1 MKTTPAVKHKIVE
14 DIFNRTQKDST
25 KSIHYI
31 HKNSLRFLLS
41 RFGSLNYIDG
51 NGNSVKIKCYH
62 ANPERAIGI
71 IFKEANIILPALSI
85 SENSTRSQEKIRRY
99 EPILLDE
106 KFWHPKYQR
115 AVRIVSL
122 TPRPITIS
130 YSIHIWSYYKNDL
143 DQVREMIFSMFNPD
157 LNISIDGGFYSKVFI
172 ESEDD
177 ASEVKVQDQED
188 RLLQKSINLTLET
201 SFPAPKFLYTSTGKI
216 EKFNFE
222 FDYVTGKLTE
232 DSLQSLNA
240 LIDSEIAESEINLG
254 GTTGGTGGVS
264 PNHTHEQYV
273 TPEELQSMTWLT
285 N

>member
-1 MKTTPAVKHKIVE
+1 MKLVPAAKHKIVE
-14 DIFNRTQKDST
+14 EIFNKTQRDST

-31 HKNSLRFLLS
+31 HKNSLRFLLN
-41 RFGSLNYIDG
+41 RFGTLNYIDG
-51 NGNSVKIKCYH
+51 NNNSINIKCYH
-62 ANPERAIGI
+62 ANPERAVGI
-71 IFKEANIILPALSI
+71 IFKESNIVLPALSI
-85 SENSTRSQEKIRRY
+85 SENSTKSQEKIRRY

-222 FDYVTGKLTE
+222 FDYVTGKITE

-240 LIDSEIAESEINLG
+240 LIDSEISESEINLG
-254 GTTGGTGGVS
+254 GTTGVIN